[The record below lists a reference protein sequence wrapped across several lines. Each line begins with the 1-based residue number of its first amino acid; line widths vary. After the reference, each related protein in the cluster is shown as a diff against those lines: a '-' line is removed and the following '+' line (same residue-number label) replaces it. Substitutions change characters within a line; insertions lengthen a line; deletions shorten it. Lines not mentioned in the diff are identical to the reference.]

1 MLVDYFY
8 WQYVWAPKIFLQILW
23 NLERALW
30 RFFSVKF
37 MLRTLLAH
45 WHKDAIPYRG
55 GTLSNLALT
64 FIWNQVSRFIGF
76 LIRSAVL
83 LAWLIAEIIFM
94 PLAATIFLVF
104 LVWPLVVL
112 TSLSVGLALLSSIF

>member
-8 WQYVWAPKIFLQILW
+8 WQYVWAPKILLQILW

-64 FIWNQVSRFIGF
+64 FTWNQVSRFIGL

-83 LAWLIAEIIFM
+83 LVWLIAEIIFVL
-94 PLAATIFLVF
+94 LAAATFLVF
-104 LVWPLVVL
+104 ISWPLIVL
-112 TSLSVGLALLSSIF
+112 VSLSIGLALLSSAF

>member
-8 WQYVWAPKIFLQILW
+8 WQYVWAPKTFLRILW

-55 GTLSNLALT
+55 GTFSSLALT
-64 FIWNQVSRFIGF
+64 FTWNQVSRFIGL

-83 LAWLIAEIIFM
+83 LVWLIAEIIFV
-94 PLAATIFLVF
+94 PLAGATFLVF
-104 LVWPLVVL
+104 LIWPLIVL
-112 TSLSVGLALLSSIF
+112 ASLSVGLALLFSVF